1 MDHFTLT
8 AADAGSQ
15 ARCGNLRTGHGLI
28 ETPCFMPV
36 GTKATVK
43 GLTPRQLHEE
53 INTQIILANTY
64 HLFLRPGEKL
74 IGDLGGLHAFM
85 GWDGPILTDSGGFQV
100 FSLASLRTLEEEGV
114 TFRSPVDGSRHLLT
128 PERAIEIQEILG
140 ADIIMA
146 FDECT
151 PYPVDFEQAR
161 RSLQLTARWAER
173 CKSARK
179 RSDNLLFG
187 IVQGSMFP
195 ELRRESAELTREIN
209 FDGYALGGLSVGEE
223 KSLMYEMI
231 QCSALLL
238 PEQQP
243 RYLMGVGKPEDIL
256 TAVAA
261 GIDMFDCV
269 LPTRNAR
276 NGMYFTWQGPLVIKQ
291 ARYRTDSL
299 PVDEQ
304 CGCYVCR
311 NFSRAYLR
319 HLFQSGEILSS
330 VLATIHNLCFY
341 HQLLDKIRFYIK
353 KGSFVDF
360 MKNFILNYDISSLS
374 HKK

>member
-1 MDHFTLT
+1 MNPFTLI
-8 AADAGSQ
+8 AADASSQ
-15 ARCGNLRTGHGLI
+15 ARCGSLETGHGVI
-28 ETPCFMPV
+28 NTPCFMPV

-43 GLTPRQLHEE
+43 GLTPRQLHDE
-53 INTQIILANTY
+53 IDAQIILANTY
-64 HLFLRPGEKL
+64 HLFLRPGEQL

-140 ADIIMA
+140 SDIIMA

-151 PYPVDFEQAR
+151 SYPVEYEVAR

-173 CKSARK
+173 CKTARK

-195 ELRRESAELTREIN
+195 DLRRESAELTREMN

-223 KSLMYEMI
+223 KSLMYEMV
-231 QCSALLL
+231 QFTAPLL
-238 PEQQP
+238 PENQP

-256 TAVAA
+256 TSVAA
-261 GIDMFDCV
+261 GVDMFDCV

-276 NGMYFTWQGPLVIKQ
+276 NGMYFTRQGPLVIKQ
-291 ARYRTDSL
+291 ARYRRDSL
-299 PVDEQ
+299 PIDEQ
-304 CGCYVCR
+304 CSCYVCR

-319 HLFQSGEILSS
+319 HLFQSAEILSS
-330 VLATIHNLCFY
+330 VLATIHNLYFY
-341 HQLLDKIRFYIK
+341 HQLMKQIRVHIK
-353 KGSFVDF
+353 NGSFKDF
-360 MKNFILNYDISSLS
+360 MKNFILNYDISSQSLS
-374 HKK
+374 

>member
-1 MDHFTLT
+1 MNHFTLT
-8 AADAGSQ
+8 ATDTCSQ
-15 ARCGNLRTGHGLI
+15 ARCGSLKTGHGVI
-28 ETPCFMPV
+28 KTPCFMPV

-53 INTQIILANTY
+53 INAQIILANTY
-64 HLFLRPGEKL
+64 HLFLRPGERL

-128 PERAIEIQEILG
+128 PERAIEIQEIMG
-140 ADIIMA
+140 SDVIMA

-151 PYPVDFEQAR
+151 SYPVDYDVAR
-161 RSLQLTARWAER
+161 SSLQLTARWAER
-173 CKSARK
+173 CKTARK

-187 IVQGSMFP
+187 IVQGSMFS

-223 KSLMYEMI
+223 KSLMYEMV
-231 QCSALLL
+231 QFTAPLL
-238 PEQQP
+238 PDNQP

-256 TAVAA
+256 TSVAA

-276 NGMYFTWQGPLVIKQ
+276 NGMYFTWQGPLAIKQ

-304 CGCYVCR
+304 CSCYVCQ

-319 HLFQSGEILSS
+319 HLFRSAEILSS
-330 VLATIHNLCFY
+330 VLATIHNLYFY
-341 HQLLDKIRFYIK
+341 HQLMNEIRFQIE
-353 KGSFVDF
+353 KGSFTDF
-360 MKNFILNYDISSLS
+360 MKNFILNYDISSQS
-374 HKK
+374 HTK